1 MGGFLVQTLNGV
13 TFAGLLFLLA
23 SGFTLIFGLMRIVNL
38 AHGTVY
44 LVGGLVGYDAWVFTR
59 SYALAIVA
67 GAVSMAIFG
76 IFLER
81 VLLRPLRG
89 QPVREL
95 LLTLGVTFVMSDLT
109 TTIFGGNP
117 LSIRPPSFIDGSTQL
132 GSVNYPTFRLAF
144 LAVGVAIAV
153 ALYVI
158 NARTRIGMII
168 RAGVD
173 DREMVAA
180 LGIPVARVFTAVFVV
195 GCLLAG
201 AAGVLGA
208 SFLTIYPGVD
218 SQVLL
223 YALVVVIVGG
233 VGSLKGAVV
242 GSLVV
247 SLLVNYASAYFPSF
261 SYFSLFGPMV
271 LILLWRPHGLF
282 GRTVY

>member
-1 MGGFLVQTLNGV
+1 MESFLEQTLNGV

-38 AHGTVY
+38 THGAIY
-44 LVGGLVGYDAWVFTR
+44 LVGGLVGYETWALTHNYLFAIAAGGLSMGVF
-59 SYALAIVA
+59 SL
-67 GAVSMAIFG
+67 
-76 IFLER
+76 FLER

-95 LLTLGVTFVMSDLT
+95 LLTLGVAFVMSDLA

-117 LSIRPPSFIDGSTQL
+117 LSVPPPAAINGSTHL
-132 GSVNYPTFRLAF
+132 GPIQYPTFRLVF
-144 LAVGVAIAV
+144 LALGVAIAL
-153 ALYVI
+153 ALWIV

-180 LGIPVARVFTAVFVV
+180 LGIPVARVFSAVFVV
-195 GCLLAG
+195 GCILAG
-201 AAGVLGA
+201 VAGVIGA

-218 SQVLL
+218 SNVLL
-223 YALVVVIVGG
+223 YALVVVILGG

-247 SLLVNYASAYFPSF
+247 SLLVNYSSAYFPAF
-261 SYFSLFGPMV
+261 AYFSLFGPMV
-271 LILLWRPHGLF
+271 LILLWRPQGLF
-282 GRTVY
+282 GRVSI